1 MPQNGEKTMKKLKV
15 LVMMILT
22 VALVVSATACG
33 STSEDEARSTT
44 ATEAEA
50 LVDDN
55 GNQTEETTV
64 VEETPEDLEIT
75 MDNQIMDKYAADDK
89 EGLLNPDYS
98 AKTDIIFSEGNSEDW
113 NYSHN
118 KREFPV
124 DKCYSKIS
132 TTAITKHFWG
142 KEDEIT
148 VYYIFTGTDKCGI
161 ESTKGVVDS
170 IKTDNSNVTIFK
182 KILYAA
188 KEKKAETV
196 VSEFKLVPKEACGLR
211 IDVIYDASVL
221 RKYDDSSTIYFT
233 KNQ

>member
-1 MPQNGEKTMKKLKV
+1 MKLV
-15 LVMMILT
+15 RFLVMIILT
-22 VALVVSATACG
+22 AALIIGTCACG
-33 STSEDEARSTT
+33 STNEEEPSQPTTSEVETSADEDAN
-44 ATEAEA
+44 AAEE
-50 LVDDN
+50 
-55 GNQTEETTV
+55 QEEV
-64 VEETPEDLEIT
+64 VEEPPEDLEIEI
-75 MDNQIMDKYAADDK
+75 DEKILEKYAKDD
-89 EGLLNPDYS
+89 EGGILNPDYS

-118 KREFPV
+118 KREFPI

-148 VYYIFTGTDKCGI
+148 VYFIFTGTDKCNI

-170 IKTDNSNVTIFK
+170 VKSDNSNVTIFK
-182 KILYAA
+182 KTLYAA
-188 KEKKAETV
+188 KEKKAETI
-196 VSEFKLVPKEACGLR
+196 VSEFKLVPKKACGLR
-211 IDVIYDASVL
+211 IDVIYDASVA